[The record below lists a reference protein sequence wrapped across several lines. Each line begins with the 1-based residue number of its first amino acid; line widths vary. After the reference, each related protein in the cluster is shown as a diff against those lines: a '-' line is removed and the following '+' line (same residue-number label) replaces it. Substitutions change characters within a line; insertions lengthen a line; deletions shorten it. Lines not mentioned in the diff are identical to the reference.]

1 MKSINLLIFST
12 LLVCLSIVSCVPD
25 NKTAVTDINLSVS
38 DPETQ
43 KILDLQDRQ
52 DIKALYK
59 YFHHEN
65 PTYRYHAVL
74 AFASIKNVDAI
85 DSLATM
91 LKDPV
96 LQVRAVAAYSLGQ
109 IGDTKVTDKLI
120 NAFSGKDTLD
130 VNNIFNANI
139 LEAVGKIGNVAD
151 LKAIATV
158 KTYRSTDTLLLL
170 GQARAI
176 FQMALRNITSDDGTS
191 RMIDLL
197 YTDAI
202 PQNVKV
208 LAAQY
213 FARAND
219 LNLSLAK
226 VRLTDIFNR
235 ERNPE
240 IRMALATGFG
250 KTKDLEFL
258 PPLKAALISES
269 DYRVKCNILR
279 AMTGFPY
286 AEVKESIFNHLKNEN
301 LHIASTAANVLIT
314 NGFIEDVP
322 LYASYD
328 TITIPWQVRALMN
341 AAVLAH
347 TALYFTKSKIAFTS
361 RIRKNIKEADSPY
374 AKAAYVNAI
383 SQDPYNYAVLSQI
396 YSDEKDQ
403 IVKIAAIE
411 GLGNIL
417 KNPQF
422 FRAFGNDFGKVKA
435 EMLNTLAASITSN
448 DAGQIATAASIL
460 KEPNLAW
467 KECLKDLTFMKTA
480 ASKLKLPAEIETFN
494 ELNSCIAFLEGSQYQ
509 PKPLEFNHP
518 INWTLLATI
527 GDSSVAA
534 IKTNQGLIRVRLFKD
549 VAPGTVVNF
558 VDLINKKFFNG
569 KVFHRVVPNFV
580 IQTGCPR
587 GDGFGSEDYTIRSEL
602 PPVHFDS
609 EGYIG
614 MASSGNHTESTQWFI
629 TLSATPH
636 LDGKYT
642 LFGKVIEGMD
652 VVNKIQQGD
661 KINDVIFVK

>member
-1 MKSINLLIFST
+1 MKSINLLIFCT
-12 LLVCLSIVSCVPD
+12 LIVCFSIMSCVPD
-25 NKTAVTDINLSVS
+25 NKTAITDINLSVS

-43 KILDLQDRQ
+43 KILDLQDKQ

-65 PTYRYHAVL
+65 PTYRYHAIL
-74 AFASIKNVDAI
+74 AFGSIKSDEAI
-85 DSLATM
+85 DSLAMM

-96 LQVRAVAAYSLGQ
+96 LQVRAVAAYALGQ
-109 IGDTKVTDKLI
+109 TGDPKVTDKLI

-139 LEAVGKIGNVAD
+139 LEAVGKIGTVSD

-202 PQNVKV
+202 PQKVKI

-213 FARAND
+213 FARAKD

-226 VRLTDIFNR
+226 VRLTDIFNK
-235 ERNPE
+235 ERNAD
-240 IRMALATGFG
+240 IRMSLATGFG

-279 AMTGFPY
+279 ALTGFPY
-286 AEVKESIFNHLKNEN
+286 TEIKESVFNNLKNAN
-301 LHIASTAANVLIT
+301 LHIASTAANVLVT
-314 NGFIEDVP
+314 NGWIEDVP

-328 TITIPWQVRALMN
+328 TVTTPWQVRAPMN

-347 TALYFTKSKIAFTS
+347 TALYFTKSKVAFTN
-361 RIRKNIKEADSPY
+361 RIRKNLKEADSPY

-383 SQDPYNYAVLSQI
+383 SHDPYNYAILSQI
-396 YSDEKDQ
+396 YGEEKDQ
-403 IVKIAAIE
+403 IVKIAIIE

-435 EMLNTLAASITSN
+435 EMLNTLATAITSG

-460 KEPNLAW
+460 KEPSLAW
-467 KECLKDLTFMKTA
+467 KEWLKDLTFMKTA
-480 ASKLKLPAEIETFN
+480 ASKLKLPAEIETYN
-494 ELNSCIAFLEGSQYQ
+494 ELNSCIAFLEGAEYKTKQ
-509 PKPLEFNHP
+509 PDYNHP
-518 INWTLLATI
+518 IDWTLMASI

-534 IKTNQGLIRVRLFKD
+534 IKTSQGLIRVRLFKNE
-549 VAPGTVVNF
+549 APGTVANF
-558 VDLINKKFFNG
+558 VDLINKKFYNG
-569 KVFHRVVPNFV
+569 KIFHRVVPNFV

-587 GDGFGSEDYTIRSEL
+587 GDGFGSADYTIRSEL
-602 PPVHFDS
+602 PPVHFDN

-629 TLSATPH
+629 THSATPH

-652 VVNKIQQGD
+652 VVHKIQQGD